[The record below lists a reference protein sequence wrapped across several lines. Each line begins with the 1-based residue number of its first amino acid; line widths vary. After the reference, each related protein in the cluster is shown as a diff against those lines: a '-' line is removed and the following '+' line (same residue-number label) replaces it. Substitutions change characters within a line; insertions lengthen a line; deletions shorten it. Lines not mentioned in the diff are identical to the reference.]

1 MVVFDGIM
9 PEVKRRELQR
19 RRDRREKLWKGE
31 SGGSG
36 DADLALKRTAKK
48 ILVQQLKDWREKN
61 KKNKKDDASKG
72 DHNDNMQQG
81 SPASKKRPAAS
92 KNGGAFA
99 SGFTIGDEDNNDKE
113 DAKLPSTL
121 NDIGLDADNAKLGAE
136 NKRGSN
142 NEDAISI
149 NSSEDDLAKPAAKAT
164 EANNDDDTID
174 DANDSDNDWEM
185 SIAIQS
191 SISDSIKQ
199 QQKQQQQQQRIE
211 NQDLTQQ
218 PNETIASLPSET
230 RSQWMESQYR
240 AQRIQSRKE
249 CIGAAAN
256 PEDYSSTQLR
266 NFLKGSRLNKKMGEI
281 GKLAGQLFEEG
292 GANNNFVNVEEDNDD
307 DNGQRRVLRRP
318 KNKDGDGDNSDDE
331 LFDQNNEPTTAKV
344 SMKVLFGE
352 DDDESGDDHEMEE
365 CGGGFLLPNSVD
377 ETKQQQ
383 QAEKAAAAASNEIVI
398 DDSSDES
405 VISVTGTTQAVAES
419 SDNTT
424 NTSNRNDEVKK
435 SSSPPKGV
443 SSRLM
448 ALSSADQEWAEWGEG
463 ENDTQDKPT
472 IEESASLKLAAKSN
486 TADTPSFESDSDD
499 EPTFF
504 SLIQG
509 QSKPAAKA
517 RLVASSNKPAS
528 QTTGCPV
535 KDDSDDNDDNDD
547 VDWEDGGQV
556 DQDDDQVDK
565 KTSLYQVDS
574 QHVNNEDE
582 DEDDDNIDWED
593 GGEDDQADHQVDDLD
608 VMSKERARASNGD
621 HLTTRHIPQPRL
633 EGHVNNDDEV
643 VFDDDAVEES
653 SGAPKSHFDSVNTEK
668 EIIDVDDVQ
677 PSSTHNSDRSSNP
690 FEIDNFSSN
699 DATTAALR
707 HAQETASKLT
717 DWAGR
722 ALERAIAAHIEEK
735 GGSPAKDTLT
745 EDSPMVDLTVGEEEE
760 EKKKEEESSSDL
772 EEKNLHDPAA
782 AKKATDDSQPVAH
795 KTVDLFD
802 TSLEGLN
809 QVHNDI
815 LEEERLM
822 ERDMST
828 ITDEMKMDILNLL
841 QLTGIPWIES
851 PSEAEAQCAALE
863 ELGLVD
869 GIVTEDSDVFVF
881 GGRKVYKVSSSNLT
895 ERAFFVTVVCSLK
908 LYLCF
913 AELFQRAKVCR
924 GVLCK
929 GYKEGSCAWKKP
941 ARSTRHVARW

>member
-1 MVVFDGIM
+1 
-9 PEVKRRELQR
+9 
-19 RRDRREKLWKGE
+19 
-31 SGGSG
+31 
-36 DADLALKRTAKK
+36 
-48 ILVQQLKDWREKN
+48 LKDWREKN
-61 KKNKKDDASKG
+61 KKNKKDDAPKG
-72 DHNDNMQQG
+72 DDQNDNMQQG
-81 SPASKKRPAAS
+81 SPASKKRSAAS

-99 SGFTIGDEDNNDKE
+99 SGFTIGDEDINDNE
-113 DAKLPSTL
+113 DAKIQSTL
-121 NDIGLDADNAKLGAE
+121 NNDIGLDADNVKLGTE

-149 NSSEDDLAKPAAKAT
+149 NSSEDDQAKPAAKAA
-164 EANNDDDTID
+164 EANNDDDNNYH
-174 DANDSDNDWEM
+174 DADDSDNDWEM

-211 NQDLTQQ
+211 YQDLTQQ

-281 GKLAGQLFEEG
+281 GKLAGQLLEEG
-292 GANNNFVNVEEDNDD
+292 GASNNFVNVEEDNDD

-331 LFDQNNEPTTAKV
+331 LFDQNNESTTAKV

-352 DDDESGDDHEMEE
+352 DDDESVDDHEMEE
-365 CGGGFLLPNSVD
+365 CGGGFLLPNNVD

-383 QAEKAAAAASNEIVI
+383 QAEKAAAAASKEIVI

-405 VISVTGTTQAVAES
+405 VISVTGTTQTVAES
-419 SDNTT
+419 NDNTT

-435 SSSPPKGV
+435 SLSPPKGV

-463 ENDTQDKPT
+463 ENDTQDKP
-472 IEESASLKLAAKSN
+472 IVEEPASLKLAAKSN
-486 TADTPSFESDSDD
+486 NTGVSSFESDSDD
-499 EPTFF
+499 EPTFL
-504 SLIQG
+504 SLSQT

-517 RLVASSNKPAS
+517 RPVAPSNKPAS
-528 QTTGCPV
+528 QTECPV
-535 KDDSDDNDDNDD
+535 KDDSDDVDDNDI
-547 VDWEDGGQV
+547 DWEDGGQV

-565 KTSLYQVDS
+565 KTSLHQVDS
-574 QHVNNEDE
+574 QHVNNEEDDDE
-582 DEDDDNIDWED
+582 EDDDNIDWED
-593 GGEDDQADHQVDDLD
+593 GGEDDQADDQVDGLD
-608 VMSKERARASNGD
+608 VMSKERNGD
-621 HLTTRHIPQPRL
+621 HLKTRHTLQSRL

-643 VFDDDAVEES
+643 VLDEDAVEES

-690 FEIDNFSSN
+690 FEIDKFSSN

-722 ALERAIAAHIEEK
+722 ALQRAIAAHIEEK
-735 GGSPAKDTLT
+735 GGSPTKDTMT
-745 EDSPMVDLTVGEEEE
+745 EDSPMVDLTVDEEEE
-760 EKKKEEESSSDL
+760 EEKKEEESSSDL
-772 EEKNLHDPAA
+772 EEKNLNDPTAT
-782 AKKATDDSQPVAH
+782 KKATDDSQPVTR

-881 GGRKVYKVSSSNLT
+881 GGRKVYKVSSSHLM
-895 ERAFFVTVVCSLK
+895 ERVFFVTVLCLLNLSL
-908 LYLCF
+908 C
-913 AELFQRAKVCR
+913 CR
-924 GVLCK
+924 TFLTSK
-929 GYKEGSCAWKKP
+929 SL
-941 ARSTRHVARW
+941 

>member
-1 MVVFDGIM
+1 VVVFDGIM

-31 SGGSG
+31 SGGGSGG

-72 DHNDNMQQG
+72 DQNDNMQQG
-81 SPASKKRPAAS
+81 TPASKKRSAAS

-99 SGFTIGDEDNNDKE
+99 SGFTIGDEDINDKE
-113 DAKLPSTL
+113 DAKLLSTL
-121 NDIGLDADNAKLGAE
+121 NGNGLDTTDNVDVNTE
-136 NKRGSN
+136 NKSGSN

-149 NSSEDDLAKPAAKAT
+149 NSSEDDQAKPAAKAK
-164 EANNDDDTID
+164 EANKDDNNNYH
-174 DANDSDNDWEM
+174 DADDSDNDWEM
-185 SIAIQS
+185 SIAIQT
-191 SISDSIKQ
+191 SISDSIKH
-199 QQKQQQQQQRIE
+199 QQKQQQRIE
-211 NQDLTQQ
+211 YQDLTQQ

-281 GKLAGQLFEEG
+281 GKLAGQLLEEG
-292 GANNNFVNVEEDNDD
+292 RASNNFVNVEEGNDD
-307 DNGQRRVLRRP
+307 NNSQRRLLKRP
-318 KNKDGDGDNSDDE
+318 KNKNGDGDNSDDE
-331 LFDQNNEPTTAKV
+331 LFDQSNESTTAKV

-383 QAEKAAAAASNEIVI
+383 QAEKAAAATSNEIVI

-405 VISVTGTTQAVAES
+405 VTETTQTVGVYN
-419 SDNTT
+419 DNTT
-424 NTSNRNDEVKK
+424 NNSSNRNDEVKK

-443 SSRLM
+443 SRLM

-463 ENDTQDKPT
+463 EETDTQDKP
-472 IEESASLKLAAKSN
+472 IVEEPASLKLAAKSN

-499 EPTFF
+499 EPTFL
-504 SLIQG
+504 SLSQG
-509 QSKPAAKA
+509 QSKPAAEA
-517 RLVASSNKPAS
+517 RPVASTNKPAS
-528 QTTGCPV
+528 QTECPV
-535 KDDSDDNDDNDD
+535 KDDSDDNDDDDD

-556 DQDDDQVDK
+556 DQDNDQVDK
-565 KTSLYQVDS
+565 KTSLHQVDS

-593 GGEDDQADHQVDDLD
+593 GGEDDQADDQVDDLN
-608 VMSKERARASNGD
+608 VMSAERTRASTGD
-621 HLTTRHIPQPRL
+621 HLTTRHRHQSRL
-633 EGHVNNDDEV
+633 EGRVNNDDEV
-643 VFDDDAVEES
+643 VLDEGGVEES
-653 SGAPKSHFDSVNTEK
+653 SGAPKSHHDSIDTEK
-668 EIIDVDDVQ
+668 EVIDVGDVH
-677 PSSTHNSDRSSNP
+677 PSSTHNSDRGSNP

-722 ALERAIAAHIEEK
+722 ALQRAIAAHIEEK
-735 GGSPAKDTLT
+735 GGSPTKDSTT
-745 EDSPMVDLTVGEEEE
+745 KDSPMVDLTVDEEED
-760 EKKKEEESSSDL
+760 EEEAKENEEERNSSA
-772 EEKNLHDPAA
+772 EKYNDPAA
-782 AKKATDDSQPVAH
+782 TKKATDDSQPVTH

-881 GGRKVYKVSSSNLT
+881 GGRKVYKVSSS
-895 ERAFFVTVVCSLK
+895 
-908 LYLCF
+908 
-913 AELFQRAKVCR
+913 
-924 GVLCK
+924 
-929 GYKEGSCAWKKP
+929 
-941 ARSTRHVARW
+941 H